1 MNLTA
6 RQLEL
11 IRQLLET
18 ELRKAHR
25 EALDRGVS
33 QAEVDEAIAERR
45 RALEEL
51 ARRFAADDAENAVDD
66 AGEGDGVGQE
76 S

>member
-1 MNLTA
+1 MNLTQ

-18 ELRKAHR
+18 ELRKGYR
-25 EALDRGVS
+25 DALDRGVS
-33 QAEVDEAIAERR
+33 QAEADEAIAERR

-51 ARRFAADDAENAVDD
+51 ASRFAADDAEDAVDD
-66 AGEGDGVGQE
+66 AGDGDGVGQE
-76 S
+76 P